1 MTMES
6 VEAPRVHVAFVV
18 NNYPPHVGGV
28 ERHVQSLA
36 RGLLSAGVRVTVV
49 ALAGKEN
56 CEADEAGVHV
66 LRRRQWLAVAG
77 VLAFPKPGETR
88 RLAAILADAGATVV
102 STHTRYFPMSFIG
115 ARLGVRL
122 KVPVLHTE
130 HGSGFVRGV
139 SPPIALAS
147 RIVDLTL
154 GRYVL
159 RSARRVL
166 AVSEQVR
173 SFVRKLA
180 HREASLFFNAVDIEA
195 WRSPATTPRR
205 FVFVGRIVEGK
216 GWDVVLDGFAALRS
230 AGRIPAAFRCEF
242 YGDGP
247 QLQRLRDSAN
257 SLGLSGTVT
266 IAGSV
271 SQEQLA
277 EALRGSILVNPTT
290 LAEGFQ
296 TSLLEVVASGSQVVT
311 YDVPGARYLADDGAP
326 VLIVEREDSKA
337 LIDAMARAA
346 NDPAPAYSS
355 TSLAKWDWRLRAQ
368 EYLDHLSAA
377 NSS

>member
-6 VEAPRVHVAFVV
+6 VEPTQIHVAFVV

-36 RGLLSAGVRVTVV
+36 RGLLSAGVRVTIV
-49 ALAGKEN
+49 ALAGTKNSETN
-56 CEADEAGVHV
+56 EEGVHV
-66 LRRRQWLAVAG
+66 LRRRQWLGVAG

-88 RLAAILADAGATVV
+88 RLAAILADAGVTVL

-122 KVPVLHTE
+122 KIPVIHTE

-139 SPPIALAS
+139 SPQIALAS

-159 RSARRVL
+159 RSARRLL

-195 WRSPATTPRR
+195 WRAPATTPRKY
-205 FVFVGRIVEGK
+205 VFVGRIVEGK
-216 GWDVVLDGFAALRS
+216 GWDVVLDAFAALRS
-230 AGRIPAAFRCEF
+230 TGRIPAAFGCEF
-242 YGDGP
+242 YGGGP
-247 QLQRLRDSAN
+247 QLQRLRDSVN
-257 SLGLSGTVT
+257 LLGLSGSVT

-277 EALRGSILVNPTT
+277 ESLRGSILVNPTT

-326 VLIVEREDSKA
+326 VLIVEREDPVA
-337 LIDAMARAA
+337 LIEAMARAV
-346 NDPAPAYSS
+346 NDPAPAYSA

-368 EYLDHLSAA
+368 EYLDHLRVASY
-377 NSS
+377 S